1 MHLRSEILKVNL
13 SQQPELVTSCK
24 HNSQG
29 DGQWFL
35 FSGHKEDTDLS
46 DPAPSFEVYQ
56 LSNTSE
62 APQAIRKICIFGGP
76 GMPNPVSVLKV
87 C

>member
-1 MHLRSEILKVNL
+1 MNSRSEILEVNL
-13 SQQPELVTSCK
+13 SQQPELVASCK

-35 FSGHKEDTDLS
+35 FPDHKEDTDLG

-56 LSNTSE
+56 LSSTSE
-62 APQAIRKICIFGGP
+62 APQAIRKICIWGGGETRNAKP
-76 GMPNPVSVLKV
+76 CRSA
-87 C
+87 